1 MKALD
6 YIFLIGAIA
15 LLVAAY
21 FANSA
26 GNVGLGTI
34 LTLCATI
41 CGCVFGGIM
50 GGRQYNKNKENKKE

>member
-50 GGRQYNKNKENKKE
+50 GGRQYNKNKENKI

>member
-1 MKALD
+1 MKALV
-6 YIFLIGAIA
+6 YILLIGAIA

-26 GNVGLGTI
+26 ENIGLGTI
-34 LTLCATI
+34 LGLCATI
-41 CGCVFGGIM
+41 CGSMFGGIM